1 MGWFSDFLSGLFSGV
16 VATVDFLKDPL
27 GFIFRGL
34 AAANGALVKDLIPSL
49 SKASLPDLTLDWFV
63 RAYSISFAIAILLW
77 GLIQLY
83 NLYLVSK
90 GRVSGADFL
99 TGAIQR
105 TGVFFGGA
113 AFGPLLGIFLISGIR
128 LLTDALVT
136 AGIATSIDNFYKT
149 MGMVIGI
156 KADLVFGGVIVGI
169 FIMLFMFLGLLVMV
183 LVLVVMLVT
192 LYFSSVMFPIGWAW
206 YTSASHESFAK
217 KIPMVFLLIL
227 LAHPLMF
234 FFLGIAFSMLSV
246 IGQGFSDGAQW
257 FMTSLAAITAFGM
270 TVLVPMRMLKFA
282 AISPGID
289 LSGAADDPSLPGVPG
304 PGSGPG
310 SLQEA
315 QTQAASEPS
324 TDAANDGNPAPGGQY
339 QSAGESFGSGPDLNE
354 TPEASAPA
362 AGQEQA
368 AADTTA
374 TPNSGSGSENSPLD
388 AGADAAGEDAAQTTG
403 AEQAGK
409 SGASGAGAGAAA
421 GGIAAA
427 GVTMAAMAAKE
438 AFDSGMDAAQAGPA
452 AMDAV
457 DENA

>member
-49 SKASLPDLTLDWFV
+49 SKASLPDLTLAWFV
-63 RAYSISFAIAILLW
+63 QAYSISFAIAILLW

-128 LLTDALVT
+128 LLTDSLVT
-136 AGIATSIDNFYKT
+136 AGVATSMDNFYKT

-169 FIMLFMFLGLLVMV
+169 IIMLFMFLGLLVMV

-217 KIPMVFLLIL
+217 KIPMVFLLVL

-234 FFLGIAFSMLSV
+234 FFLGIAFSMLGV
-246 IGQGFSDGAQW
+246 IGQGFSEGAQW
-257 FMTSLAAITAFGM
+257 FMTSLAAISAFFM
-270 TVLVPMRMLKFA
+270 TVFVPMRMLKFA
-282 AISPGID
+282 AISPGMD

-304 PGSGPG
+304 QGSGPG

-324 TDAANDGNPAPGGQY
+324 TDAANDQSLAGGQY
-339 QSAGESFGSGPDLNE
+339 QSAGESSGSGPDLNE
-354 TPEASAPA
+354 TPEASAPT

-368 AADTTA
+368 ATDTTE
-374 TPNSGSGSENSPLD
+374 TPNSGSGPENSPLD
-388 AGADAAGEDAAQTTG
+388 AGADAAGEDAAHTAG

-409 SGASGAGAGAAA
+409 SGASGSGAGAAA

-427 GVTMAAMAAKE
+427 GLTMAAMAAQE
-438 AFDSGMDAAQAGPA
+438 ALDSGMDAAQAGPA